1 MPLRNVATTFTI
13 EQQRLEINYLAGD
26 VNNIATGVTAVA
38 NATTAVNAT
47 NATTAA
53 TANALAAGAT
63 GADLTLSG
71 TLTVNGSQTILNTA
85 TLEVEDKNIIIAKGS
100 TTDAAASGG
109 GITLKGTDDKT
120 LLYDQTGDEWQ
131 FNKPL
136 SVVGSQEYAS
146 SANDLATSVT
156 KAALRVKGA
165 TNSSDSLWMGVETV
179 NAFPYLQGANGVG
192 NNAKNL
198 LLNPFGGNVGV
209 GKVVA
214 NANLDIAATNSSS
227 VGTHGFRLGAFGI
240 RTEDVDSYNVWSIE
254 KNYGGWGSAVVLQA
268 SGRVGIGTGTAATEL
283 DALLTIKGDSNG
295 DSVPSIRLKDGS
307 DSRECWMSNVS
318 GDLYLANGGNDNA
331 YHSRIRLM
339 DGRAIYFD
347 IDGAT
352 GSPFSVDANGVYDSK
367 GPIRRIPLQDE
378 NSAPYTLVATDAG
391 QMVHA
396 HGSTTSVT
404 VDIST
409 FAPGD
414 AVSIVNG
421 SASDIT
427 IVEGSNFTLRNS
439 GDSSTGDRT
448 LSSFGMAT
456 IWFSAHNFGYISGAG
471 LS

>member
-13 EQQRLEINYLAGD
+13 EQQRLEINNLAGD
-26 VNNIATGVTAVA
+26 VNNIATGVTNVG
-38 NATTAVNAT
+38 
-47 NATTAA
+47 TAA

-71 TLTVNGSQTILNTA
+71 TLTVNGTQTILNTA
-85 TLEVEDKNIIIAKGS
+85 TLEVEDKNIVIAKGS

-109 GITLKGTDDKT
+109 GITLKGADDKT
-120 LLYDQTGDEWQ
+120 LLYDQASDEWQ

-214 NANLDIAATNSSS
+214 NATVDIAANNSTS

-295 DSVPSIRLKDGS
+295 DSVPSIRLKDGA

-347 IDGAT
+347 IDGAV
-352 GSPFSVDANGVYDSK
+352 GSMFSVDANDVYDSK
-367 GPIRRIPLQDE
+367 GPIRSVPQNTQTSAYTLTHDDNGKHIFASGDVTIPPSIFTAGDIITVVNNTAGDIQIVAGAGQGIY
-378 NSAPYTLVATDAG
+378 NSATASTAVPKTLA
-391 QMVHA
+391 Q
-396 HGSTTSVT
+396 
-404 VDIST
+404 
-409 FAPGD
+409 
-414 AVSIVNG
+414 
-421 SASDIT
+421 
-427 IVEGSNFTLRNS
+427 R
-439 GDSSTGDRT
+439 
-448 LSSFGMAT
+448 GMAT
-456 IWFSAHNFGYISGAG
+456 ILITNSSTCYVSGTS
-471 LS
+471 LTDP